1 MATMTTEVPEQI
13 ASLLIPMLGR
23 PLLVP
28 NVTVAE
34 IVNWREVTPAPDS
47 DSPAWLLGDAS
58 WRGTRLPVIS
68 VERMNNPAAEDAEIG
83 QRLVVINSQRPL
95 NIPFYGICVQGIP
108 RLVRVFPEELGELD
122 TDLSAED
129 AYDMM
134 VMVSGERAVIPALDV
149 IESHLDQHFS

>member
-1 MATMTTEVPEQI
+1 MATTTTEVPEQI

-34 IVNWREVTPAPDS
+34 IVNWREVTPAA
-47 DSPAWLLGDAS
+47 DSPAWLLGHAN

-68 VERMNNPAAEDAEIG
+68 IERMNNPEAEDADSG

-108 RLVRVFPEELGELD
+108 RLARVFPEELGELD
-122 TDLSAED
+122 TDLSADD

-134 VMVSGERAVIPALDV
+134 VMVSGERAVIPALEV
-149 IESHLDQHFS
+149 IESHLDRLFSK